1 MSVMKNKETISDSK
15 DCEKIKVTLA
25 LMTELEKG
33 EDSAREEGWI
43 SADEVEKTLRKKKKL
58 YCNGRDESIVA
69 HLFCSI
75 WIKEK
80 QNDSRKNRRDQT
92 GVSEKSRKY
101 QGRNQT

>member
-43 SADEVEKTLRKKKKL
+43 SADEVEKTLGIPSMRMMNL
-58 YCNGRDESIVA
+58 NMNWD
-69 HLFCSI
+69 
-75 WIKEK
+75 
-80 QNDSRKNRRDQT
+80 
-92 GVSEKSRKY
+92 
-101 QGRNQT
+101 